1 MKYDFLYILTFY
13 LATSLVFSS
22 FGQQDSIPLL
32 KSKTHEISLGETFQ
46 VSLEWKHPAEQ
57 EVFFPRDKSH
67 FLPFKLVGLKPLE
80 TITENG
86 TSKDEVQY
94 ELMTFEVDDIQTL
107 SLPVWY
113 MEDGD
118 SVRLVSNVDTLFYNS
133 IIADSVLDKSEFKW
147 DPFWIK
153 PKTGT
158 NHWAWVKWV
167 LLVLSFLL
175 ILIFF
180 LRKTIERSYLI
191 WKFGKRQQA
200 FALKF
205 RKSMKEAEDL
215 NNSVALWKEHME
227 WLDKIPYT
235 SLSTSEITL
244 RTENERLGEAL
255 KKVDAAIYGGE
266 HSEQLLLALQILY
279 NESNLTFRKRKKE
292 FIKSLKNK

>member
-1 MKYDFLYILTFY
+1 MKHGFLYILTFC
-13 LATSLVFSS
+13 LTTSWGFNS

-32 KSKTHEISLGETFQ
+32 QSITNEVSLGKTFK
-46 VSLEWKHPAEQ
+46 VSLSWRHPAEQ
-57 EVFFPRDKSH
+57 EVFFPRDKRH
-67 FLPFKLVGLKPLE
+67 FFPYRLVNLRPLE

-86 TSKDEVQY
+86 ISKDEVQY
-94 ELMTFEVDDIQTL
+94 ELMTFEVDSKQTL
-107 SLPVWY
+107 ALPIWY

-133 IIADSVLDKSEFKW
+133 IIADSLVENSEFKW

-158 NHWAWVKWV
+158 YNWAWAKW
-167 LLVLSFLL
+167 LLIVLSSLL

-180 LRKTIERSYLI
+180 LRKTIERRYLT

-200 FALKF
+200 FAFKF
-205 RKSMKEAEDL
+205 RRSMKEAEDL